1 MNAEDPDRSSLRPSV
16 SEFHG
21 AFNIGDEQP
30 SDGIEYLETK
40 DGLPPLRSIEANN
53 VLRQLHSFFV
63 SLNAGVS
70 VPLLDCDA
78 EKHCE
83 FLAIKTSDRPVALEW
98 RNPSC
103 VTAEL
108 VQGLQAFL
116 AQKRPRWRFILFG
129 CEPKASI
136 AIYPDAVVFE
146 ATVRKST
153 DAIFTSQLARA
164 MQLEAEYVDSTEGK
178 RERQLSSVQQHI
190 SLLAPFI
197 AYKRGPVIIRHYDEW
212 KGDHADHTLWMLTL
226 GSTKPRQWLVVD
238 EQIGYGMG
246 FEVDQDGEFLEH
258 YSESPNVV
266 GHVYEI
272 IGPESRFRQNSISVR
287 NTDNNEIHDIALP
300 SASHQN

>member
-1 MNAEDPDRSSLRPSV
+1 MDKEAEERRHGGRRRSASGSV
-16 SEFHG
+16 SFCWSRSQ
-21 AFNIGDEQP
+21 D
-30 SDGIEYLETK
+30 SSTVET
-40 DGLPPLRSIEANN
+40 E
-53 VLRQLHSFFV
+53 
-63 SLNAGVS
+63 
-70 VPLLDCDA
+70 
-78 EKHCE
+78 
-83 FLAIKTSDRPVALEW
+83 
-98 RNPSC
+98 
-103 VTAEL
+103 
-108 VQGLQAFL
+108 
-116 AQKRPRWRFILFG
+116 
-129 CEPKASI
+129 
-136 AIYPDAVVFE
+136 
-146 ATVRKST
+146 
-153 DAIFTSQLARA
+153 
-164 MQLEAEYVDSTEGK
+164 TEGK